1 MLHAFISHLSSS
13 LTGLVVLQFHSE
25 MQITLLQV
33 LLFLSWLLLSHAQA
47 AVSCVR
53 SSPADVDGQ
62 TRITFLREDAAGLR
76 SLYLTLWSGD
86 MRLQACE
93 VHRSPPATER
103 YRALCDSSQESS
115 RSFNS
120 SALLALDA
128 SCAPVSSSAP
138 KLPGRS
144 DRAGTEGQARRR
156 RSLIMPGTL
165 WCGRGN
171 EAARYEQLG
180 EDVEL
185 LALSCFNL

>member
-13 LTGLVVLQFHSE
+13 LRGLVVLQFHSE

-33 LLFLSWLLLSHAQA
+33 LLFLSWLLLSRAQA
-47 AVSCVR
+47 AVGPGLSCVR
-53 SSPADVDGQ
+53 SSPADADGQ
-62 TRITFLREDAAGLR
+62 TRITFLREDPAAPR

-93 VHRSPPATER
+93 VHRSPLATER
-103 YRALCDSSQESS
+103 YRALCDRSQEST

-128 SCAPVSSSAP
+128 SCAPELA
-138 KLPGRS
+138 GRW

-171 EAARYEQLG
+171 EAARYDQLG

-185 LALSCFNL
+185 LTLSYFNL